1 MKYVASCSGGKD
13 SVAMVLELIEREWPL
28 DCVVMVD
35 LGKEFDC
42 IYRIWDRLCEF
53 LDAHNISHAKL
64 TLPRSFDYYFAEHEV
79 KERKGG
85 SHYGYSWCGGRCRW
99 GTTFKKQLLTKFYSE
114 LYGNEPICE
123 YVGIAADETER
134 VKVNRDKNIKYY
146 PLVLWGMTENDC
158 LVKCYRNGFNWKEG
172 SVDLYDVLERVSC
185 YCCANKNL
193 GECKAMIRYLPQY
206 WQKIKDME
214 TMIGKPFKDIGTAV
228 IEGKINDGK
237 NHPGTV
243 FEDVPEQG
251 QNLSS

>member
-1 MKYVASCSGGKD
+1 MDYVKYSRAVI
-13 SVAMVLELIEREWPL
+13 VLEEKDREFADKPGTEMKGYL
-28 DCVVMVD
+28 RVETGNNRGAIRCV
-35 LGKEFDC
+35 
-42 IYRIWDRLCEF
+42 I
-53 LDAHNISHAKL
+53 
-64 TLPRSFDYYFAEHEV
+64 
-79 KERKGG
+79 
-85 SHYGYSWCGGRCRW
+85 
-99 GTTFKKQLLTKFYSE
+99 Q
-114 LYGNEPICE
+114 
-123 YVGIAADETER
+123 
-134 VKVNRDKNIKYY
+134 NIKYY

-158 LVKCYRNGFNWKEG
+158 LIKCYRNGFNWKEG

-214 TMIGKPFKDIGTAV
+214 IMIGKPFKDIGTAV
-228 IEGKINDGK
+228 IEGKVNDGK

>member
-13 SVAMVLELIEREWPL
+13 SVAMVLELIEKEWPL

-64 TLPRSFDYYFAEHEV
+64 TLPQSFDYYFAEHEV

-123 YVGIAADETER
+123 YV
-134 VKVNRDKNIKYY
+134 
-146 PLVLWGMTENDC
+146 DC
-158 LVKCYRNGFNWKEG
+158 LVKCYRNGFNWKER

>member
-13 SVAMVLELIEREWPL
+13 SVAMVLELIEKEWPL

-64 TLPRSFDYYFAEHEV
+64 TLPQSFDYYFAEHEV

-85 SHYGYSWCGGRCRW
+85 SHY
-99 GTTFKKQLLTKFYSE
+99 KKQLLTKFYSE

-158 LVKCYRNGFNWKEG
+158 LVKCYRNGFNWKER